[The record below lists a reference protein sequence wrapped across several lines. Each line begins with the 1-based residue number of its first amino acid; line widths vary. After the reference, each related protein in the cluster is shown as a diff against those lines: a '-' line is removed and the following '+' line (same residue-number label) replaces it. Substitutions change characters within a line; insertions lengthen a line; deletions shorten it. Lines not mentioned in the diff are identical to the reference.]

1 MYLFGQITVPVR
13 DTTKQNWKKSQK
25 LTSQNQ
31 IKLGRNSTDMCVS
44 FKLPTHEQR
53 D

>member
-13 DTTKQNWKKSQK
+13 DTQPKRIGKSQK